1 MPGNPLVLAKPK
13 HNQRRKNMPHETVN
27 LPVQSRAA
35 LFKPETLDEERRTIE
50 MVWSTG
56 TSVRR
61 HDFRTGKPFDE
72 VLSLDPAHVD
82 LSRLNAGAPLLDSHK
97 AWNLGGVIGV
107 VENARIEGDGDN
119 QQGRALVRFSERDE
133 VTPIWNDVKDGILR
147 AVSVGY
153 RVRSYE
159 ITEEE
164 GQIPVWRAVD
174 WQPMELSAVPV
185 GADAG
190 AGFRSSDKSDQT
202 CQLVHQ
208 DIEGPKKE
216 NKTMAIEQPQE
227 ERAHEE
233 ESTMALNINQ
243 KKTRPKTDDDL
254 AKPVNPVD
262 HARLAEKAVA
272 QERSR
277 IAGIFDSQSKLG
289 VERSVADDLVKRGI
303 SLDDSR
309 KHLIDEAANQDSAT
323 NIRSHIVVAGEL
335 DEKKTRRVAVE
346 TALMHRFDPSS
357 HEMTD
362 AATQWRGMTLLE
374 MARHFLE
381 AEGTRMRGMSRDEI
395 ATRSLQTTS
404 DFPMILVNVANKT
417 LRKAYKNAPR
427 TFQSFCRQVTAS
439 DFKSMQRVQLG
450 EAPSLEKINESGEY
464 HRGALGET
472 QESYRVETYGK
483 IISISRQVLIN
494 DDLDAFTRIPQL
506 FGVAA
511 ANLESDVVWSIFTSN
526 PKMGDNTALFHTNHK
541 NLASTASP
549 LSMTSV
555 GKGRAAMSKQVGLD
569 GKTVLNVRPAYL
581 IVPAALEMTAEQMVA
596 QNMMPSKTTDVVPQ
610 SVRTL
615 SVIPEARLDT
625 ASETAWYLIANP
637 NQIDTIEYAYLEGQ
651 TGVYIETR
659 VGFDVDGVEIKARLD
674 FGAKA
679 IDWRG
684 MYKNSGQ

>member
-1 MPGNPLVLAKPK
+1 MPTK
-13 HNQRRKNMPHETVN
+13 TVN
-27 LPVQSRAA
+27 IPVQTRAA
-35 LFKPETLDEERRTIE
+35 QFKPETLDEEKRSIE

-56 TSVRR
+56 ASVRR
-61 HDFRTGKPFDE
+61 HDYRTGKPFDE
-72 VLSLDPAHVD
+72 VLSLDPSHVD

-97 AWNLGGVIGV
+97 TWNLSGVIGV
-107 VENARIEGDGDN
+107 VENARIEGDGEN

-133 VTPIWNDVKDGILR
+133 VTPIWNDVKNGILR
-147 AVSVGY
+147 GVSVGY

-159 ITEEE
+159 ILEEE

-190 AGFRSSDKSDQT
+190 AGFRSSENSEQV
-202 CQLVHQ
+202 CQLIHR
-208 DIEGPKKE
+208 DIEVPHKE
-216 NKTMAIEQPQE
+216 SKTMPTEQPSK
-227 ERAHEE
+227 ERANEE
-233 ESTMALNINQ
+233 ESTMVPEVDQ
-243 KKTRPKTDDDL
+243 QQTRSEESADL
-254 AKPVNPVD
+254 AKPSDPFD
-262 HARLAEKAVA
+262 STRLAEEAVV

-289 VERSVADDLVKRGI
+289 VERAFADDLVQRGV
-303 SLDDSR
+303 SLDDAR
-309 KHLIDEAANQDSAT
+309 RHLIDEAAKQDST
-323 NIRSHIVVAGEL
+323 TKIRNHVVMAGEL
-335 DEKKTRRVAVE
+335 DETETRKAAVE
-346 TALMHRFDPSS
+346 TALMHRFDPAS
-357 HEMTD
+357 HQMND
-362 AATQWRGMTLLE
+362 AAIQWRGMTLLE
-374 MARHFLE
+374 MARHFME
-381 AEGTRMRGMSRDEI
+381 AEGKRMSGLSRDEI
-395 ATRSLQTTS
+395 ATRALQTTS
-404 DFPMILVNVANKT
+404 DFPLILANVANKT
-417 LRKAYKNAPR
+417 LRKAYDTAPR
-427 TFQSFCRQVTAS
+427 TFQPFCRQVTAS
-439 DFKSMQRVQLG
+439 DFKSMQRIQLG

-464 HRGALGET
+464 HRGALGEA

-511 ANLESDVVWSIFTSN
+511 ANLESDVVWSIFNSN
-526 PKMGDNTALFHTNHK
+526 PKMGDNTTLFHANHK
-541 NLASTASP
+541 NLSASP
-549 LSMTSV
+549 AALSVAAV

-596 QNMMPSKTTDVVPQ
+596 QNLMPTKTTDVVPQ

-615 SVIPEARLDT
+615 SVIPEARLDNT
-625 ASETAWYLIANP
+625 SETAWYLVANP
-637 NQIDTIEYAYLEGQ
+637 SQIDTIEYAYLEGQ

-684 MYKNSGQ
+684 MHKNAGQ